1 MKIQETAVQTDRV
14 LTIPNALTMLR
25 IVGVPLFLWLLL
37 GPQADGWAVA
47 VLTVS
52 GFTDWLDGVVARA
65 TGSISRIGQLLD
77 PLADRLYILATLGGL
92 LLRGIIPWW
101 LPAVLVGR
109 DIVLAV
115 ALALLKR
122 RGILGLPVHFLGKAA
137 TFNLLLAFPLILL
150 GNGTAD
156 WQMVV
161 RVIGW
166 ALAGWGTGLYL
177 YAGWLYLRQ
186 TADLLNARPRLGA
199 I

>member
-1 MKIQETAVQTDRV
+1 MKVQETAVQTDRV

-25 IVGVPLFLWLLL
+25 LVGVPLFLWLLL
-37 GPQADGWAVA
+37 GPHADGWAVA
-47 VLTVS
+47 VLIVS

-77 PLADRLYILATLGGL
+77 PLADRLYILATLAGL

-115 ALALLKR
+115 ALAVLKR

-150 GNGTAD
+150 GAGTAD
-156 WQMVV
+156 WQT
-161 RVIGW
+161 VIGW

-186 TADLLNARPRLGA
+186 TADLLNPRPHLGA
-199 I
+199 V

>member
-101 LPAVLVGR
+101 LPALLVGR

>member
-1 MKIQETAVQTDRV
+1 MKVQETAVQTDRV

-25 IVGVPLFLWLLL
+25 LVGVPLFLWLLL
-37 GPQADGWAVA
+37 GPHADGWAVA
-47 VLTVS
+47 VLIVS

-122 RGILGLPVHFLGKAA
+122 RGIFGLPVHFLGKAA

-150 GNGTAD
+150 GAGTAD
-156 WQMVV
+156 WQTVV

-186 TADLLNARPRLGA
+186 TADLLNPRPHLGA
-199 I
+199 V

>member
-1 MKIQETAVQTDRV
+1 MKVQETAVQTDRV

-25 IVGVPLFLWLLL
+25 LVGVPLFLWLLL
-37 GPQADGWAVA
+37 GPHADGWAVA
-47 VLTVS
+47 VLIVS

-77 PLADRLYILATLGGL
+77 PLADRLYILATLAGL

-115 ALALLKR
+115 ALAVLKR

-150 GNGTAD
+150 GAGTAD
-156 WQMVV
+156 WQTVV

-186 TADLLNARPRLGA
+186 TADLLNPRPHLGA
-199 I
+199 V